1 MLTLPVAG
9 KPHEL
14 SMIPFIVE
22 KKSSTPSKATSSQ
35 EKKEKEP
42 GSSLVEGETEVAAEG
57 SSKQPEAPDKPLEL
71 EEVELKEKE
80 TKEPAGLSQLRDL
93 QGQLRDLIRT
103 RGKPAK
109 KMGEETRAEI
119 AELLL
124 KIQKTQEQQCL
135 QSTGLQKGEGA

>member
-1 MLTLPVAG
+1 L
-9 KPHEL
+9 
-14 SMIPFIVE
+14 
-22 KKSSTPSKATSSQ
+22 SQ
-35 EKKEKEP
+35 EKKEEP
-42 GSSLVEGETEVAAEG
+42 GSSLVDGEAEVAAEG
-57 SSKQPEAPDKPLEL
+57 STKQPEAPDKPLKL
-71 EEVELKEKE
+71 EDVELKEVE
-80 TKEPAGLSQLRDL
+80 TKEPSGLSQLRDL

-103 RGKPAK
+103 RGKSAK